1 MTLPPE
7 VQMEITVAAA
17 VNNVV
22 LDEVIAAAR
31 QALDEGMDPVR
42 LALDIE
48 IAAEKLAHLGRLAAA
63 YGTAVVRLAQSE
75 RPS

>member
-7 VQMEITVAAA
+7 VQLEITVAAA
-17 VNNVV
+17 ANGIV
-22 LDEVIAAAR
+22 LDEVIDAAR
-31 QALDEGMDPVR
+31 QALDEGMDPTR

-48 IAAEKLAHLGRLAAA
+48 IAAKSARHGALAAA

-75 RPS
+75 RAT